1 MASLFFSY
9 SHRDEEMRNQLETHL
24 VTLRRQRII
33 EMWHDRRIG
42 AGRELDGEIDQHLR
56 SADIILLLVSP
67 DFIASDYCYDREMEM
82 AMNRHEQGAARVIP
96 VILEPCDWRDLP
108 FGKLMAT
115 PKDGKPVSKYP
126 NRNDAFLEVVLS
138 VKNAAK
144 ELGLGTA
151 QSAIRSPA
159 PTDLCET
166 MLVGPSRSSNLRVK
180 RVFSDRDRDRFLSE
194 ALEYMATYF
203 ESSLAELSARNPQI
217 EVDFNR
223 VDKTHF
229 YATVYRIGDM
239 ANRCTVRLGGLGH
252 GSKGIS
258 YVSEHTVNDNTLN
271 ALLSVDDDGFAMFL
285 KPSMGIQAYSG
296 GDGLSLEGAAEAYWE
311 LLIAPLQ

>member
-24 VTLRRQRII
+24 VTLKRQGII

-42 AGRELDGEIDQHLR
+42 AGRELNGEIDQHLS

-82 AMNRHEQGAARVIP
+82 AMNRHEQGTARVIP
-96 VILEPCDWRDLP
+96 VILEPCDWCDLP

-144 ELGLGTA
+144 ELGLET
-151 QSAIRSPA
+151 IRSVVRDPA
-159 PTDLCET
+159 PIDSCES
-166 MLVGPSRSSNLRVK
+166 MLVSRSRSSNLRVK
-180 RVFSDRDRDRFLSE
+180 QVFSDRDRNRFLSE
-194 ALEYMATYF
+194 AFEYMANYF
-203 ESSLAELSARNPQI
+203 EASLAELSARNPQI
-217 EVDFNR
+217 EVEFNR

-229 YATVYRIGDM
+229 YSTVYRIGNM
-239 ANRCTVRLGGLGH
+239 VNRCTVRLGGLGR
-252 GSKGIS
+252 GSTGIS
-258 YVSEHTVNDNTLN
+258 YVSGHTVNDNTLS
-271 ALLSVDDDGFAMFL
+271 ALLSVDDDGYAMFL
-285 KPSMGIQAYSG
+285 QPSVGIQAYSG
-296 GDGLSLEGAAEAYWE
+296 GDRLSLEGAAEAYWE